1 MFSIVAAGFTTYLSQ
16 ADENDREKQ
25 LQNWKHMVR
34 SQDFDYL
41 KYMSSESTML
51 KWKAEGLPSDG
62 LSLENSVMVFE
73 TSRTPLLIDPNTQ
86 ATEWLKNNL
95 KAQ

>member
-1 MFSIVAAGFTTYLSQ
+1 
-16 ADENDREKQ
+16 
-25 LQNWKHMVR
+25 
-34 SQDFDYL
+34 
-41 KYMSSESTML
+41 MSTESTML
-51 KWKAEGLPSDG
+51 KWKAEGLPSDS

-95 KAQ
+95 KA